1 MLIKPSL
8 EELLK
13 QVENR
18 YILAMFAAK
27 RARQLTSG
35 GKAYVKRENPSNVT
49 VAAEEISEDQI
60 ALLQGEHRVEVPLRP
75 EIEEARRLEALEAEA
90 KRREEMM
97 EENANRLASSLS
109 SEISGYIGGDGSV
122 NSNEMIDFTR
132 QFINLL
138 DAQDD
143 ADDADMENMA
153 FDESEIDA

>member
-1 MLIKPSL
+1 
-8 EELLK
+8 
-13 QVENR
+13 
-18 YILAMFAAK
+18 
-27 RARQLTSG
+27 
-35 GKAYVKRENPSNVT
+35 
-49 VAAEEISEDQI
+49 
-60 ALLQGEHRVEVPLRP
+60 
-75 EIEEARRLEALEAEA
+75 
-90 KRREEMM
+90 M